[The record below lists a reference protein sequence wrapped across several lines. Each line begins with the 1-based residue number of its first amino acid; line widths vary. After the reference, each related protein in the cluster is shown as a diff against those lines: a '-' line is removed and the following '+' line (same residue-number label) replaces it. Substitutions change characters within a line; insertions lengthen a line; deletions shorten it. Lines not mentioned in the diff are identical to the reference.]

1 MANYEHYKVFCK
13 IAECKSISKAAE
25 QLFVSQPAVSLAIK
39 QLENDINTKLFYRT
53 QKGVSL
59 TVEGELLYS
68 YVKQGCSIIN
78 IGEEKLK
85 EIGKLQSGEIRV
97 GASDMTLKYFI
108 LPYIEKFHRDY
119 PQIKI
124 KITNAPTPTTIKHM
138 REGLIDFGVISGP
151 VEQSGTFDY
160 ISVKTFNDILIAPR
174 SFEYLRGTK
183 LSAAELVNY
192 PFIMLERGT
201 STRAYI
207 EAYLK
212 DNGVE
217 IKPEVELATSDL
229 IIDFVKR
236 GMGFAFIMEE
246 FAKPELENDR
256 IIKIDI
262 EPAFAPREFYI
273 LRHKNIPLG
282 AAANKLIQY
291 TRERS

>member
-13 IAECKSISKAAE
+13 IAECKSISKAAD

-39 QLENDINTKLFYRT
+39 QLENDIKAKLFFRT

-85 EIGKLQSGEIRV
+85 DLGKLQSGEIRV

-108 LPYIEKFHRDY
+108 LPYIEKFHKDF
-119 PQIKI
+119 PHVKI

-151 VEQSGTFDY
+151 IEQSGLFDF
-160 ISVKTFNDILIAPR
+160 ISVKNFNDILIAPK
-174 SFEYLRGTK
+174 SYDFLKGGK
-183 LSAAELVNY
+183 LTVNELANY

-207 EAYLK
+207 ESYLK
-212 DNGVE
+212 EHSVE
-217 IKPEVELATSDL
+217 IIPEVELATSDL

-236 GMGFAFIMEE
+236 GMGFAFIMED
-246 FAKPELENDR
+246 FAKKDIDNDR
-256 IIKIDI
+256 LVKIDI

-273 LRHKNIPLG
+273 VKHKNIPLG
-282 AAANKLIQY
+282 AAASKLIQY
-291 TRERS
+291 TQDHR